1 MRSSG
6 GFNLSRSKSMRS
18 QGSLLNP
25 KDSTDSNFWNL
36 KNKFEGRYESKP
48 IENQE
53 GGICNNYVI
62 PVM

>member
-6 GFNLSRSKSMRS
+6 GFNLLRSKNMRS

-25 KDSTDSNFWNL
+25 KDSTDSIFWNL
-36 KNKFEGRYESKP
+36 KNKFEGRYENKP
-48 IENQE
+48 IEGQE
-53 GGICNNYVI
+53 GGVCNNYVI